1 MARSPHYYT
10 LMASLPALPPRF
22 TSEQTPI
29 SRLRL
34 EQRLKMLGP
43 EDAVELGDLEG
54 LMFWYRLPQER
65 SDREIVERAESVVP
79 RVRSAVLR
87 EAALWRIDLRS
98 VLAALRRRSAGRPA
112 PEGGEKWGYGP
123 SVRRIEREWNR
134 PDFGLSAVWPGIAE
148 WAGLI
153 QSGDALG
160 LERAISALC
169 WDRFGRLAQGHYF
182 DFEAVAFYVLRWDVI
197 YRWVTHDEKAAL
209 ERFTAMADEALG
221 PHARLFEGAEASAQ
235 AS

>member
-10 LMASLPALPPRF
+10 LIASLPALPPRF

-34 EQRLKMLGP
+34 EQRLKMLEP
-43 EDAVELGDLEG
+43 ADLRELGDLED
-54 LMFWYRLPQER
+54 LMFWYRLPPER
-65 SDREIVERAESVVP
+65 TDREIVERAAEVVP
-79 RVRSAVLR
+79 RIRSAVLR
-87 EAALWRIDLRS
+87 EAAQWRIDLRS
-98 VLAALRRRSAGRPA
+98 VLAALRRRAAGQPA
-112 PEGGEKWGYGP
+112 PDGGEKWGYGP

-134 PDFGLSAVWPGIAE
+134 PDFGLGAVWPGTTE
-148 WAGLI
+148 WNQLI
-153 QSGDALG
+153 EAGDALG
-160 LERAISALC
+160 LERSISALC

-209 ERFTAMADEALG
+209 ERFTGLAEGALG
-221 PHARLFEGAEASAQ
+221 PHARLVESEEATSHV
-235 AS
+235 S